1 MSNDP
6 DLIDDRFALV
16 PVRPRKPRIP
26 ASLDDRIRVLIVDDE
41 EFHAQTVAESLEKVG
56 YACTVATSAADAF
69 ARIDNEDFDVVVTDL
84 VLPDADGLAV
94 LARTRQELPDAEV
107 VVVTGHGSVK
117 TAVSAMQQGATT
129 YLTKPLDL
137 YELRAVIDKVA
148 QRMRLQRAN
157 LELRRQLDERFGFE
171 GVIGNSPAM
180 LKVLAKLKLVA
191 PSPATVLILGENGT
205 GKELVARA
213 IHNNSLRSSKPFVA
227 VNCAALSEGIL
238 ESELF
243 GHEKGAFT
251 GADRMRKG
259 RFEFANNGTLFLDEV
274 GDLPAATQIKL
285 LRVLENREIMRVGS
299 NEPIKVNVRLISATN
314 RDIEQLVKEGK
325 FRQDLYYRLKVVTI
339 ALPPLRDRRSDI
351 PILVKRFMEEFSEA
365 YDRPEPTI
373 SQAAMRALQGYD
385 WPGNVREL
393 RNVMESM
400 FVVDVDGRLDLEDVP
415 EEILGHQGR
424 LSTTIAH
431 DSLIGRPLEE
441 VEAYYIEQSLKQT
454 GGNREEAARILGIGE
469 RTLYRKIDEYRIPA
483 AKSTRRKAKSPD

>member
-1 MSNDP
+1 VTEKQDSFP
-6 DLIDDRFALV
+6 LV
-16 PVRPRKPRIP
+16 PVRPRKPRMP
-26 ASLDDRIRVLIVDDE
+26 MTLEDRIRLLIVDDE

-56 YACTVATSAADAF
+56 YACSVATSAAEAF
-69 ARIDNEDFDVVVTDL
+69 QKIDDEEFDVVVTDL
-84 VLPDADGLAV
+84 VLGDSDGLAV

-117 TAVSAMQQGATT
+117 TAVTAMQQGATT

-148 QRMRLQRAN
+148 QRLRLQRAN
-157 LELRRQLDERFGFE
+157 VELRRQLDERFGFE

-180 LKVLAKLKLVA
+180 LNVLSRLKLVA

-213 IHNNSLRSSKPFVA
+213 IHNNSPRSSKPFVA

-274 GDLPAATQIKL
+274 GDLPASTQIKL
-285 LRVLENREIMRVGS
+285 LRVLESREIMRVGS
-299 NEPIKVNVRLISATN
+299 NEGIKVNVRLISATN
-314 RDIEQLVKEGK
+314 REIEQLVKEGK

-339 ALPPLRDRRSDI
+339 QLPPLRERRSDI
-351 PILVKRFMEEFSEA
+351 PVLVKRFMEDFAAS

-373 SQAAMRALQGYD
+373 SNAAMRVLQSYD

-400 FVVDVDGRLDLEDVP
+400 FVVDVDGRLDLEDIP

-424 LSTTIAH
+424 LATTVAE
-431 DSLIGRPLEE
+431 DSLIGRPLDE
-441 VEAYYIEQSLKQT
+441 VEAYYIEQALKQT
-454 GGNREEAARILGIGE
+454 GGNREDAARMLGIGE

-483 AKSTRRKAKSPD
+483 PKSTRRVKAKPVDG